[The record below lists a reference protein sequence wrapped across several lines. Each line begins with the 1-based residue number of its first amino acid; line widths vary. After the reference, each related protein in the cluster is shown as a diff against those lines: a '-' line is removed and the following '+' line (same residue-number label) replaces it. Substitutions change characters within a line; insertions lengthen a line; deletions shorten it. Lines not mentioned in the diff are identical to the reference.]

1 MKKIGYDLLRDPFM
15 NKGTAFTLEE
25 RKENGLTGLLPPA
38 VETIDQQADRVY
50 AQYKSEHPGIEK
62 RRYLM
67 EIFNDNRTLFFHA
80 FRKHV
85 AEWMPV
91 VYDPVIAESIETY
104 SDKYV
109 KPQYA
114 AFLSIDHPE
123 EIEETLKKA
132 AEGRK
137 IKLIVVTDA
146 EAILGIGDWG
156 VNGVDI
162 SIGKL
167 MVYTAAAG
175 LDPSTV
181 LPVVLDCG
189 TDRKELL
196 DDPMYLGNSH
206 PRVRNASY
214 DAFVDRFVKAVEN
227 EFPGVYLHFEDFGR
241 EHAAEILEKYIND
254 YPVFNDDRQ
263 GTGIITLA
271 GLIGAMHISGKNLT
285 DQVYMCFGAGT
296 AGCGIVTRIW
306 REMMD
311 EGLSE
316 EEARSR
322 FYMVDKQGLLFDDM
336 DDLTPEQKPF
346 ARKRSE
352 FEHPEALT
360 TLEAAVEAIHPTILV
375 SASEACDRAKMAC
388 DVDRHS
394 YMSFYNIFDKN
405 LLEKERTRSFVLLN
419 IGDALKNHEIEV
431 YYQPQVDARTGKLC
445 GAEGLAR
452 WNSPKAGFMMP
463 GKFIP
468 VLEAAN
474 LTYKLDIY
482 IIRQIARDFRKCIE
496 EGTPIVPV
504 SFNFSRTDFE
514 TCNPYEELQKAV
526 KEYNLEPKMFR
537 VEITESTLMSDP
549 AKIKEQMTLFRK
561 AGYEVLMDDFGSAY
575 SSLATLRDFD
585 FDEIKIDMG
594 FMRNFSDKSKK
605 IIRPM
610 IMLAQSLDVHT
621 LTEGVETA
629 EQLSFLQQAGCER
642 IQGYY
647 FSKPIPYSEFV
658 QKLKTMDCC
667 DDLKDCEK

>member
-1 MKKIGYDLLRDPFM
+1 MNEIDLTKVDFEKPFMAGLMDGMPGGFFVYRGDETKKIIYANQKLLDIFDCDTWDEFVELTGGTFIGMVYARDRM
-15 NKGTAFTLEE
+15 IVHDYVRRARESGRTSGVTNYRIHTKKGVFKYVQNYANFVNDYVEGRLVYVFIAAARSTHD
-25 RKENGLTGLLPPA
+25 RLTGLPSMLNFL
-38 VETIDQQADRVY
+38 DY
-50 AQYKSEHPGIEK
+50 ANSPKN
-62 RRYLM
+62 
-67 EIFNDNRTLFFHA
+67 EIFRSGKIPAMVAFDFFGFKVYNTRYGIQEGNKLLVEFSIILKDIFGKNSVSRFGEDHFYVLTCAGGIRERLDEVFERLSKANHGRT
-80 FRKHV
+80 V
-85 AEWMPV
+85 PV
-91 VYDPVIAESIETY
+91 RS
-104 SDKYV
+104 
-109 KPQYA
+109 
-114 AFLSIDHPE
+114 
-123 EIEETLKKA
+123 
-132 AEGRK
+132 
-137 IKLIVVTDA
+137 
-146 EAILGIGDWG
+146 
-156 VNGVDI
+156 
-162 SIGKL
+162 
-167 MVYTAAAG
+167 
-175 LDPSTV
+175 
-181 LPVVLDCG
+181 
-189 TDRKELL
+189 
-196 DDPMYLGNSH
+196 
-206 PRVRNASY
+206 
-214 DAFVDRFVKAVEN
+214 
-227 EFPGVYLHFEDFGR
+227 GVY
-241 EHAAEILEKYIND
+241 IY
-254 YPVFNDDRQ
+254 
-263 GTGIITLA
+263 
-271 GLIGAMHISGKNLT
+271 
-285 DQVYMCFGAGT
+285 
-296 AGCGIVTRIW
+296 
-306 REMMD
+306 
-311 EGLSE
+311 
-316 EEARSR
+316 
-322 FYMVDKQGLLFDDM
+322 DM
-336 DDLTPEQKPF
+336 DD
-346 ARKRSE
+346 A
-352 FEHPEALT
+352 
-360 TLEAAVEAIHPTILV
+360 V

-452 WNSPKAGFMMP
+452 WNSPKAGLMMP

-474 LTYKLDIY
+474 LTYKLDIC

>member
-1 MKKIGYDLLRDPFM
+1 
-15 NKGTAFTLEE
+15 
-25 RKENGLTGLLPPA
+25 
-38 VETIDQQADRVY
+38 
-50 AQYKSEHPGIEK
+50 
-62 RRYLM
+62 
-67 EIFNDNRTLFFHA
+67 
-80 FRKHV
+80 
-85 AEWMPV
+85 
-91 VYDPVIAESIETY
+91 
-104 SDKYV
+104 
-109 KPQYA
+109 
-114 AFLSIDHPE
+114 
-123 EIEETLKKA
+123 
-132 AEGRK
+132 
-137 IKLIVVTDA
+137 
-146 EAILGIGDWG
+146 
-156 VNGVDI
+156 
-162 SIGKL
+162 
-167 MVYTAAAG
+167 
-175 LDPSTV
+175 
-181 LPVVLDCG
+181 
-189 TDRKELL
+189 
-196 DDPMYLGNSH
+196 
-206 PRVRNASY
+206 
-214 DAFVDRFVKAVEN
+214 
-227 EFPGVYLHFEDFGR
+227 
-241 EHAAEILEKYIND
+241 
-254 YPVFNDDRQ
+254 
-263 GTGIITLA
+263 
-271 GLIGAMHISGKNLT
+271 MHISGKNLT

-405 LLEKERTRSFVLLN
+405 LLEKERTRSFVFLN

>member
-1 MKKIGYDLLRDPFM
+1 MNEIDLTKVDFEKPFMAGLMDGMPGGFFVYRRDETKKIIYANQKLLDIFDCDTWDEFVELTGGTFIGMVYARDRM
-15 NKGTAFTLEE
+15 IVHDYVRRARESGRTSGGTNYRIHTKKGVFKYVQNYANFVNDYVEGRLVYVFIAAARSTHD
-25 RKENGLTGLLPPA
+25 RLTGLPSMLNFL
-38 VETIDQQADRVY
+38 DY
-50 AQYKSEHPGIEK
+50 ANSPKN
-62 RRYLM
+62 
-67 EIFNDNRTLFFHA
+67 EIFRSGKIPAMVAFDFFGFKVYNTRYGIQERNKLLVEFSIILKDIFGKNSVSRFGEDHFYVLTCAGGIRERLDEVFERLSKANHGRT
-80 FRKHV
+80 V
-85 AEWMPV
+85 PV
-91 VYDPVIAESIETY
+91 RS
-104 SDKYV
+104 
-109 KPQYA
+109 
-114 AFLSIDHPE
+114 
-123 EIEETLKKA
+123 
-132 AEGRK
+132 
-137 IKLIVVTDA
+137 
-146 EAILGIGDWG
+146 
-156 VNGVDI
+156 
-162 SIGKL
+162 
-167 MVYTAAAG
+167 
-175 LDPSTV
+175 
-181 LPVVLDCG
+181 
-189 TDRKELL
+189 
-196 DDPMYLGNSH
+196 
-206 PRVRNASY
+206 
-214 DAFVDRFVKAVEN
+214 
-227 EFPGVYLHFEDFGR
+227 GVY
-241 EHAAEILEKYIND
+241 IY
-254 YPVFNDDRQ
+254 
-263 GTGIITLA
+263 
-271 GLIGAMHISGKNLT
+271 
-285 DQVYMCFGAGT
+285 
-296 AGCGIVTRIW
+296 
-306 REMMD
+306 
-311 EGLSE
+311 
-316 EEARSR
+316 
-322 FYMVDKQGLLFDDM
+322 DM
-336 DDLTPEQKPF
+336 DD
-346 ARKRSE
+346 A
-352 FEHPEALT
+352 
-360 TLEAAVEAIHPTILV
+360 V

-394 YMSFYNIFDKN
+394 YMSFY
-405 LLEKERTRSFVLLN
+405 E
-419 IGDALKNHEIEV
+419 
-431 YYQPQVDARTGKLC
+431 VDARTGKLC

-452 WNSPKAGFMMP
+452 WNSPKAGLMMP

-474 LTYKLDIY
+474 LTYKLDIC

-496 EGTPIVPV
+496 DGTPIVPV

>member
-405 LLEKERTRSFVLLN
+405 LLEKERTRSFVFLN